1 MATIKELKTRK
12 KSVVSTQKITSA
24 MKLIAASRLKKSQ
37 DNMNKARPY
46 SFKIKNMIVEFTRI
60 VKNYD
65 HDFLK
70 SNPAGK
76 KLYIVVTSDKGL
88 CGSFNASVIKLFH
101 SKLKEFSSEEF
112 LVIAIGNKIVQ
123 NMKTNKIPMYRE
135 YSDAFK
141 DFDFTLAS
149 DIGKD
154 LMSLYKK
161 GEVSEVVLVYNKFL
175 NAISQELMFEK
186 LLPLNF
192 DNEAEIDN
200 GQAVSEYLIEPDE
213 KTILDSLFPSY
224 VNTQIWKIFLE
235 SYASENAARMM
246 AMDNATENANE
257 MISTLELQINKA
269 RQAAITQE
277 IAEIV
282 GGASVLN

>member
-37 DNMNKARPY
+37 DNMIKARPY
-46 SFKIKNMIVEFTRI
+46 SYKIKNMIVEFTQV

-70 SNPAGK
+70 SNATGK

-88 CGSFNASVIKLFH
+88 CGSFNSSVIKLFH
-101 SKLKEFSSEEF
+101 SNLKDTSSDDF
-112 LVIAIGNKIVQ
+112 LVIGIGNRIIQ
-123 NMKTNKIPMYRE
+123 NLKANKIPMYRE

-154 LMSLYKK
+154 LMTLYRK

-192 DNEAEIDN
+192 DGNEEIPQDEK
-200 GQAVSEYLIEPDE
+200 VSEFLIEPDE
-213 KTILDSLFPSY
+213 KTILDTLFPSY
-224 VNTQIWKIFLE
+224 INTQVWKVFLE

-282 GGASVLN
+282 GGASVL